1 MKGKILFKEEQSF
14 VGTWTWYLLIFV
26 SLIATI
32 PMLLVIS
39 NGEKS
44 NEALVGLIITLFV
57 LGSILTLMTF
67 CRLYL
72 TIDTKAIY
80 YRYPPFVNKEK
91 RLSKEDIVDMEVRK
105 YRPIWEY
112 GGYGYRYSMKSGRAL
127 NVSGKVGLQLILSD
141 KKKLLIGTA
150 KPEALKRAI
159 VQLQSNWNNPDQHA

>member
-1 MKGKILFKEEQSF
+1 MKGKILFREEQSF

-26 SLIATI
+26 TLLATI
-32 PMLLVIS
+32 PMLLAIW
-39 NGEKS
+39 NDEKS
-44 NEALVGLIITLFV
+44 NDALIGLIVTLVV

-67 CRLYL
+67 CRLNVI
-72 TIDTKAIY
+72 IDTKAIY

-91 RLSKEDIVDMEVRK
+91 RLGKEDIVDMEVRK

-127 NVSGKVGLQLILSD
+127 NVSGRLGLQLILRD

-159 VQLQSNWNNPDQHA
+159 VQLQSNWNNPDQNA